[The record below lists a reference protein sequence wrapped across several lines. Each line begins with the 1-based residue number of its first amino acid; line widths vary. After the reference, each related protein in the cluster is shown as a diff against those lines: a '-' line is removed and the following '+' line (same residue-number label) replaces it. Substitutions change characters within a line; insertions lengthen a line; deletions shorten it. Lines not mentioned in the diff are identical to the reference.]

1 MSVLLL
7 SRRAGRPNRVR
18 LPAITW
24 LSLIVSVALVAVAL
38 LAPWLAP
45 HDPAATSVLDALQ
58 PASPGHL
65 LGTDSSGRDLLSR
78 LIYGSRT
85 TLLGPLI
92 VVTVSTVLGTALGI
106 VAAWRRGWV
115 DDVIGRF
122 FDLAFSFPAV
132 LLALMFV
139 AVLSPGLMTAALA
152 VSVAYVPWLGRI
164 VRASAL
170 REVNEPY
177 VEALRTQGLRPVQIC
192 VRHLVPNLAPLIIAQ
207 ATTSIGFAIVD
218 LAGISYLGLGVS
230 DQTADWG
237 KMVANGQGSIVRGH
251 PQESLYAGIALVITV
266 AAFIFL
272 GDELTSDDQERSR

>member
-1 MSVLLL
+1 VT
-7 SRRAGRPNRVR
+7 
-18 LPAITW
+18 TW
-24 LSLIVSVALVAVAL
+24 FALAAAALLVAMAL

-58 PASPGHL
+58 PASGEHP

-78 LIYGSRT
+78 LIFGSQT

-92 VVTVSTVLGTALGI
+92 VVSASTVLGTALGI
-106 VAAWRRGWV
+106 IAAWRRGWV
-115 DDVIGRF
+115 DALIGRF
-122 FDLAFSFPAV
+122 FDLAFSFPAL

-139 AVLSPGLMTAALA
+139 AVLSPGLVTAALA

-177 VEALRTQGLRPVQIC
+177 VEALRTQGLRPLRIC
-192 VRHLVPNLAPLIIAQ
+192 VRHVVPNLAPLIIAQ

-237 KMVANGQGSIVRGH
+237 KMIASGQGSIVRGH

-272 GDELTSDDQERSR
+272 GDALTDRDERRP

>member
-1 MSVLLL
+1 MSV
-7 SRRAGRPNRVR
+7 
-18 LPAITW
+18 
-24 LSLIVSVALVAVAL
+24 
-38 LAPWLAP
+38 
-45 HDPAATSVLDALQ
+45 TSMLQ

-139 AVLSPGLMTAALA
+139 AVLSPGLVTAALA

-164 VRASAL
+164 VRASVTHAVAPAQPGSHS
-170 REVNEPY
+170 RIGVN
-177 VEALRTQGLRPVQIC
+177 G
-192 VRHLVPNLAPLIIAQ
+192 
-207 ATTSIGFAIVD
+207 
-218 LAGISYLGLGVS
+218 
-230 DQTADWG
+230 
-237 KMVANGQGSIVRGH
+237 
-251 PQESLYAGIALVITV
+251 
-266 AAFIFL
+266 
-272 GDELTSDDQERSR
+272 